1 MRDNLEF
8 VKSQA
13 THKAS
18 AALGAPPANGSAI
31 PSGDSVAPPTEV
43 ISHDIYSHWAQAM
56 VCRLRAANT
65 YHAQQAMLEMDAIAI
80 RLFK

>member
-1 MRDNLEF
+1 MKANLDF
-8 VKSQA
+8 VKSQV
-13 THKAS
+13 TQKAS
-18 AALGAPPANGSAI
+18 AAIGAPPSTGSAT
-31 PSGDSVAPPTEV
+31 PSGDSGAPPTEV